1 MFLRRF
7 HIDNMTIKKVRSE
20 RNDMVG
26 YDDIHS
32 QCFKDAVSD
41 YKKVGQ
47 DSQLNVLSYI
57 AVLDAYKRHE
67 NEAEYAS
74 C

>member
-1 MFLRRF
+1 
-7 HIDNMTIKKVRSE
+7 MTIKKVRSE

-32 QCFKDAVSD
+32 QCFKDTESA
-41 YKKVGQ
+41 YQKVGQ
-47 DSQLNVLSYI
+47 DSQLNVPLYI
-57 AVLDAYKRHE
+57 AALDAYKRHE

>member
-1 MFLRRF
+1 
-7 HIDNMTIKKVRSE
+7 
-20 RNDMVG
+20 MVG
-26 YDDIHS
+26 FADIRS
-32 QCFKDAVSD
+32 QCFKDTVSA

-47 DSQLNVLSYI
+47 DSQLFVLSYI

-67 NEAEYAS
+67 NEAEDAS

>member
-1 MFLRRF
+1 
-7 HIDNMTIKKVRSE
+7 MTIKKVRSE

-32 QCFKDAVSD
+32 QCFKDAVSA

-47 DSQLNVLSYI
+47 DSQLYVLSYI

-67 NEAEYAS
+67 NEAQDAS

>member
-26 YDDIHS
+26 YDDLHS
-32 QCFKDAVSD
+32 QYFEDTLSA

-47 DSQLNVLSYI
+47 DSQLSVLSYI

-67 NEAEYAS
+67 NKAEDAS